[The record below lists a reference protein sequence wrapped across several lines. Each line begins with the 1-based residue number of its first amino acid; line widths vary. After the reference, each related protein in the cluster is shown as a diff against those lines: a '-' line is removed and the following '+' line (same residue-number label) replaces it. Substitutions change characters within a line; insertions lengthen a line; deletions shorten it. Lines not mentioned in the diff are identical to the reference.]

1 MIGEFGGIGAF
12 QEGHMWTPK
21 GCHTYLVRPHLRRCP
36 PCAEYP
42 GSALTRAVR
51 WRAQHAPTAANESAT
66 YVAMV
71 DKIIEERASVSY
83 SVYTQTTDLENECDG
98 FLNYDRVNKFSD
110 AGTKAIHDANQKLV
124 GTPTDCVEIEPS
136 ADPGQDHVLNYKLY

>member
-1 MIGEFGGIGAF
+1 MPSKSQYAMIGEFGGIGAF

-51 WRAQHAPTAANESAT
+51 WRAQQAPTAANESAT

-71 DKIIEERASVSY
+71 DKIIEERIVRRRESVS
-83 SVYTQTTDLENECDG
+83 
-98 FLNYDRVNKFSD
+98 
-110 AGTKAIHDANQKLV
+110 V
-124 GTPTDCVEIEPS
+124 GTSEKNQFIVQAQGLPSWFELFQVVGGAYVLKGWQVPEDPRSANLGEIRGR
-136 ADPGQDHVLNYKLY
+136 PG

>member
-1 MIGEFGGIGAF
+1 M
-12 QEGHMWTPK
+12 PPP
-21 GCHTYLVRPHLRRCP
+21 VRRVR
-36 PCAEYP
+36 YP
-42 GSALTRAVR
+42 GSALTRVVW
-51 WRAQHAPTAANESAT
+51 WRAQQAPTAANESAT

-124 GTPTDCVEIEPS
+124 LHQDADICRAHYPRAGNIKLSMGKYRRGEVDANAARDCLALGLV
-136 ADPGQDHVLNYKLY
+136 D